1 MSSITHV
8 FFDIGGVLGSNGW
21 DREQRARAIAHFGLD
36 PEFEARHDEIV
47 GDWEIGRL
55 SLEEYLDSAVFF
67 EPRAFTRK
75 EFTDFML
82 AQSVPFADSLALAKQ
97 VARRGAARLFTLNN
111 EADELNR
118 HRIEEFGLRAIFEG
132 FLSSCWLGLRKPSR
146 TMLLRASLIAGAEP
160 ASILFVDDREQN
172 IVPARAL
179 GWATHRYTGAA
190 GLETALRERGLL

>member
-1 MSSITHV
+1 MTTITHV

-21 DREQRARAIAHFGLD
+21 DREQRARAIEHFGLE
-36 PEFEARHDEIV
+36 PEFEARHEELV

-67 EPRAFTRK
+67 VQRSFTRQQ
-75 EFTDFML
+75 FLQFML
-82 AQSVPFADSLALAKQ
+82 AQSIAFPESIALAKRL
-97 VARRGAARLFTLNN
+97 ADRGTVRLFTLNN

-118 HRIEEFGLRAIFEG
+118 HRIEAFGLRGIFES

-146 TMLLRASLIAGAEP
+146 TMMLRASLIAGAAPEH
-160 ASILFVDDREQN
+160 ILFVDDREQN

-179 GWATHRYTGAA
+179 GWDTHRFTDAPS
-190 GLETALRERGLL
+190 LEAALRERGLA